1 MSTFALEGSD
11 AAGTSGRIPLGLRY
25 ADLALL
31 ALALPAFVIAGW
43 PLVGYGA
50 AAAAW
55 LAQHVILVVAGRRST
70 AASLR
75 GDRREALGVFAVA
88 TLGRVWLVTATIL
101 LVGLLGEREYGLAA
115 AILCAVLVTVHLVAK
130 ALTRLLEREEGGRAR

>member
-1 MSTFALEGSD
+1 LSTFALEGSD
-11 AAGTSGRIPLGLRY
+11 AAGTDGRSSVALRY

-31 ALALPAFVIAGW
+31 ALALPAFVVAGW

-50 AAAAW
+50 IAAAW
-55 LAQHVILVVAGRRST
+55 LAQHVILVAAGRRST

-75 GDRREALGVFAVA
+75 GDRRAALGIFAAA

-101 LVGLLGEREYGLAA
+101 VVGLVGARADGLAA
-115 AILCAVLVTVHLVAK
+115 AVLAAALITVHLAAK
-130 ALTRLLEREEGGRAR
+130 VLTRLLEGEEGGRAR

>member
-1 MSTFALEGSD
+1 LSTFALEGSD
-11 AAGTSGRIPLGLRY
+11 AAGTDGRLSLALRY

-31 ALALPAFVIAGW
+31 AVALAVFVVAGW

-50 AAAAW
+50 VAAAW
-55 LAQHVILVVAGRRST
+55 LAQHVILVAAGRRSS

-75 GDRREALGVFAVA
+75 GDRRAALGIFATA

-101 LVGLLGEREYGLAA
+101 VVGLVGERQDGLAA
-115 AILCAVLVTVHLVAK
+115 AILAVVLVTVHLLAK
-130 ALTRLLEREEGGRAR
+130 VLTRLLQPGEAGRAR

>member
-1 MSTFALEGSD
+1 LSTFALEGSD
-11 AAGTSGRIPLGLRY
+11 AAGTDGRLSLALRY

-31 ALALPAFVIAGW
+31 ALALPAFVVAGW

-50 AAAAW
+50 IAAAW
-55 LAQHVILVVAGRRST
+55 LAQHVILVAAGRRST

-75 GDRREALGVFAVA
+75 GDRRAALGIFAAA

-101 LVGLLGEREYGLAA
+101 VVGLVGARADGLAA
-115 AILCAVLVTVHLVAK
+115 AVLAAALITVHLAAK
-130 ALTRLLEREEGGRAR
+130 VLTRLLEGEEGGRAR